1 MGKYM
6 IDFKFN
12 LKNSFNDFLKTG
24 MEYLDPKWTKFK
36 KTLQPQLEE
45 KEEELSTKGFIKK
58 YGVDEDDYVNLRFAK
73 KESLKN
79 VSPWRWTDPR
89 LQNALRQLSS
99 KTTNPQFVRML
110 QGQMTPVASLKTR
123 GPRAKLQS
131 TKTKFG

>member
-1 MGKYM
+1 MLQIK
-6 IDFKFN
+6 K
-12 LKNSFNDFLKTG
+12 K
-24 MEYLDPKWTKFK
+24 EEPKEEIVEKEKEEIFQNEENNIETIIE
-36 KTLQPQLEE
+36 PLEE

-58 YGVDEDDYVNLRFAK
+58 YGVDADDYVNLRFAK

-123 GPRAKLQS
+123 GPRANLQS

>member
-58 YGVDEDDYVNLRFAK
+58 
-73 KESLKN
+73 
-79 VSPWRWTDPR
+79 
-89 LQNALRQLSS
+89 
-99 KTTNPQFVRML
+99 
-110 QGQMTPVASLKTR
+110 
-123 GPRAKLQS
+123 
-131 TKTKFG
+131 